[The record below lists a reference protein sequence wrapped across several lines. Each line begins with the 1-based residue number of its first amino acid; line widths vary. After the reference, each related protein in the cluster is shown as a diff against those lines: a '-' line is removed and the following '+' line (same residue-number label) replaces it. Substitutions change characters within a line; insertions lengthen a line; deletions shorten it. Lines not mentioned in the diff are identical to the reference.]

1 MNDAM
6 DVALCL
12 ALLALRA
19 AIGLAGYSGEGK
31 PPMYGDFEAQRH
43 WMELTVNLPPSHW
56 YVHGSDNDLLYW
68 GLDYPP
74 LSAHASWLVGMFAQR
89 LHPDLVALHA
99 SRGIET
105 AATRAFM
112 RNSVLVLDALIYL
125 PAVYACAAYAAP
137 PTGAHRGRR
146 LLLVL
151 QLAATPALVLT
162 DHGHFQ
168 YNCVSLGLGLWGML
182 AAMGGR
188 PHASAIAFSLA
199 LNFKQ
204 MSLYLAPAFFCYL
217 LAGCLRTR
225 RTMLGKAL
233 ATFQLAFT
241 VLATFALCWLPFL
254 GSAEA
259 ALAVVRRIFPVERHL
274 YEDKVANLWCTLAL
288 LPFLKLKAIFPLGTL
303 LRLALGTTLL
313 GLLPPCGL
321 LLARPSRLGFLLC
334 ATACALSFF
343 LCSFQVRMHCPRDLR
358 CMHRPRDLRCM
369 HCPRD
374 LRCMHC
380 LNTAIESGHD
390 CLDLPVW
397 QVHEKHILLPL
408 LPAALLAPRQP
419 TLFAW
424 FATTAAFSLYPL
436 LERDGQSLPYAVCQ
450 LGFLALTL
458 ALEPAAPPT
467 SPADPE
473 GKAATAAA
481 TADMPPPPLRLPWPV
496 RAAMGLSLTGMVLLH
511 VLKAL
516 VTPPTRY
523 PDIHTVAFAAY
534 SCVHFVAAYVAAL
547 GWQWHAIGV
556 EEAHT
561 PFDGRA
567 NTPFLLGGAA
577 VHAKSE

>member
-1 MNDAM
+1 MHPGAAS
-6 DVALCL
+6 VPQAEGHLPTGHP
-12 ALLALRA
+12 APARA
-19 AIGLAGYSGEGK
+19 
-31 PPMYGDFEAQRH
+31 RH
-43 WMELTVNLPPSHW
+43 
-56 YVHGSDNDLLYW
+56 D
-68 GLDYPP
+68 
-74 LSAHASWLVGMFAQR
+74 
-89 LHPDLVALHA
+89 A
-99 SRGIET
+99 SR
-105 AATRAFM
+105 
-112 RNSVLVLDALIYL
+112 
-125 PAVYACAAYAAP
+125 
-137 PTGAHRGRR
+137 
-146 LLLVL
+146 
-151 QLAATPALVLT
+151 
-162 DHGHFQ
+162 
-168 YNCVSLGLGLWGML
+168 
-182 AAMGGR
+182 
-188 PHASAIAFSLA
+188 
-199 LNFKQ
+199 
-204 MSLYLAPAFFCYL
+204 LAPAVWPAARAP
-217 LAGCLRTR
+217 LAP
-225 RTMLGKAL
+225 
-233 ATFQLAFT
+233 
-241 VLATFALCWLPFL
+241 WLPALRHRVRPFFL
-254 GSAEA
+254 P
-259 ALAVVRRIFPVERHL
+259 L
-274 YEDKVANLWCTLAL
+274 L
-288 LPFLKLKAIFPLGTL
+288 LPGAH
-303 LRLALGTTLL
+303 AL
-313 GLLPPCGL
+313 
-321 LLARPSRLGFLLC
+321 
-334 ATACALSFF
+334 
-343 LCSFQVRMHCPRDLR
+343 
-358 CMHRPRDLRCM
+358 
-369 HCPRD
+369 PRD

-390 CLDLPVW
+390 CLDLPIW

-436 LERDGQSLPYAVCQ
+436 LERDGQALPYAVCQ

-481 TADMPPPPLRLPWPV
+481 TADMPPPPLRLPWPA

-567 NTPFLLGGAA
+567 LTPFLLGGAA